1 MGTQITET
9 KVKYYLKSNGYIYL
23 TVNKQNITTKIK
35 IDSRNWQK
43 GYPKRTQTLL
53 INRLNNI
60 TKRIQTLTPQQ
71 LTKDNIIKCIKGASI
86 SINTIEPYY
95 TNYIKT
101 KEKHT
106 SSTYKNT
113 IKALNVFT
121 DIIPLNTLIT
131 DLNLSKIIELNE
143 YIDSRNFADST
154 LKGYVCYIRQF
165 IKYVEKREKTTDL
178 SKNIEANYNK
188 KTSGIIA
195 LDQNELEHLEQL
207 KVPKHLQ
214 RTKDL
219 YLLSCYTG
227 SRHSDLEAL
236 VNTKIIDGV
245 ITMEQLKTKTVVNII
260 INKQTE
266 KLINKLKKFNFN
278 KDKSKVTLNI
288 NIKSIFRLLN
298 LDRKVSVRGNY
309 IDIAKAVTFHS
320 SRKTFITRALSKD
333 IPYTIVMKL
342 SGHKDFK
349 SFQKYINH
357 SKNDIKEYAHLL

>member
-9 KVKYYLKSNGYIYL
+9 KVKYYLKANGYIYL

-43 GYPKRTQTLL
+43 GFPKRTQTLL

-60 TKRIQTLTPQQ
+60 TKRIQALTPQQ
-71 LTKDNIIKCIKGASI
+71 LTKDNIIKCIKDI
-86 SINTIEPYY
+86 SVNINTLEPYY
-95 TNYIKT
+95 FSFLKT

-106 SSTYKNT
+106 TGTYNNT
-113 IKALNVFT
+113 VKALKVFT
-121 DIIPLNTLIT
+121 VIIPLNTLIAKLT
-131 DLNLSKIIELNE
+131 TTKIIELNE
-143 YIDSRNFADST
+143 YIDNRNFADGT
-154 LKGYVCYIRQF
+154 LKVYIAYIRQF
-165 IKYVEKREKTTDL
+165 IKYIEKREKELFVSDEIGVQL
-178 SKNIEANYNK
+178 SK

-195 LDQNELEHLEQL
+195 LDKKELEQL
-207 KVPKHLQ
+207 ELLEVPKHLQ

-227 SRHSDLEAL
+227 SRHSDLEVL
-236 VNTKIIDGV
+236 INTKIKDGV
-245 ITMEQLKTKTVVNII
+245 ITMEQLKTKEVVTVI

-266 KLINKLKKFNFN
+266 KLINKLKQFDFT
-278 KDKSKVTLNI
+278 KDKSKSLLNI
-288 NIKSIFRLLN
+288 NIKAIFRLLN